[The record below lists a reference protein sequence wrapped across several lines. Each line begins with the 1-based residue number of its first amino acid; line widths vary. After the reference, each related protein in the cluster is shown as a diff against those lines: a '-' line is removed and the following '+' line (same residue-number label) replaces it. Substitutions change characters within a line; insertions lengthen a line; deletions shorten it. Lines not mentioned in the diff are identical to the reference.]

1 MRGRRGPADPT
12 LRYKEIAVPKARAI
26 KGTRGPDPDEPAG
39 KTEVYMRKSTLFAG
53 LVAGISFMAANAAQ
67 AVEIEYWQYVFETR
81 VKAMDQLI
89 ANFQKANPGITVKH
103 TTFPYADYQTRIIAA
118 NMAGQG
124 PDVMQL
130 FYGWLDK
137 FAAGK
142 LLQPLP
148 KDAFPHDKIEAD
160 FFPIVSAMKRGEDY
174 YGLPTAVRSLAL
186 FYNKK
191 LFTEAGLDP
200 AKPPQTLDE
209 YVAAAEKIAKRDAS
223 GNMVVAGSTLD
234 MGGQDHQWWRE
245 VLIRQFGGT
254 PYTENDRKVAYN
266 SEAGIKALKFYTS
279 LQLEKKIGAAGF
291 MDEGQA
297 AFRGGKAGMTIDG
310 TFRLGSFSKITDF
323 EWGVTELPANAQGV
337 RSNYASYFAN
347 GISAK
352 ASGEKLEASKKFLA
366 YLTSPEA
373 MKVWLDVVGE
383 LPARRAAALTEENLK
398 NPIYGPFLK
407 GLEYAHTTLF
417 VDEAAQRQNSIDMA
431 NRVLLEGQSVEDSIA
446 QAAEAEQEII
456 DAAKP

>member
-1 MRGRRGPADPT
+1 
-12 LRYKEIAVPKARAI
+12 
-26 KGTRGPDPDEPAG
+26 
-39 KTEVYMRKSTLFAG
+39 MRKATLLAG
-53 LVAGISFMAANAAQ
+53 LVAGFSTFAFNAAQ

-89 ANFQKANPGITVKH
+89 AEFQKANPDITVKQV
-103 TTFPYADYQTRIIAA
+103 TFPYADYQTRVIAA
-118 NMAGQG
+118 NMAGNG
-124 PDVMQL
+124 PDVLQL

-137 FAAGK
+137 FAAGG

-148 KDAFPHDKIEAD
+148 TDAFPHDKIESE
-160 FFPIVSAMKRGEDY
+160 FFPIVSAMKRGDDY

-200 AKPPQTLDE
+200 NNPPKTLDE
-209 YVAAAEKIAKRDAS
+209 YVAAAEKIAKHDAS
-223 GNMVVAGSTLD
+223 GNLTVAGSTLD

-254 PYTENDRKVAYN
+254 PYTDNDTKVAYD

-310 TFRLGSFSKITDF
+310 TFRLGAFGSIKDF
-323 EWGVTELPANAQGV
+323 EWGVTELPANNEGV

-352 ASGEKLEASKKFLA
+352 TTGEELEASKKFLA

-373 MKVWLDVVGE
+373 MAIWLKTVGE
-383 LPARRAAALTEENLK
+383 LPARRSAALTEANLK
-398 NPIYGPFLK
+398 DPIYGPFLK

-417 VDEAAQRQNSIDMA
+417 LDEAAQRQNAIDMA
-431 NRVLLEGQSVEDSIA
+431 NRVLLEGQSVEDSIK

>member
-1 MRGRRGPADPT
+1 MEAH
-12 LRYKEIAVPKARAI
+12 
-26 KGTRGPDPDEPAG
+26 
-39 KTEVYMRKSTLFAG
+39 MRKATLFAG
-53 LVAGISFMAANAAQ
+53 LVAGFSTFAFNAAQ
-67 AVEIEYWQYVFETR
+67 AVEIEYWQYVFDTR

-89 ANFQKANPGITVKH
+89 AEFQKANPGITVKQV
-103 TTFPYADYQTRIIAA
+103 TFPYADYQTRVIAA
-118 NMAGQG
+118 NMAGNA

-137 FAAGK
+137 FVAGG
-142 LLQPLP
+142 LLAPLP
-148 KDAFPHDKIEAD
+148 KDAFPHDKIEKD
-160 FFPIVSAMKRGEDY
+160 FFPIVSAMKRDGEY

-200 AKPPQTLDE
+200 NNPPKTLDE
-209 YVAAAEKIAKRDAS
+209 FVAAGQKIAKLDGS
-223 GNMVVAGSTLD
+223 GNIVVAGSTVD

-245 VLIRQFGGT
+245 VLIRQFGGE
-254 PYTENDRKVAYN
+254 PYKDGDTKVNYN
-266 SEAGIKALKFYTS
+266 NEAGLKALNFYTS
-279 LQLEKKIGAAGF
+279 LQLEKKIGKAGF

-310 TFRLGSFSKITDF
+310 TFRLGSFKSIKDF

-352 ASGEKLEASKKFLA
+352 TKGEELEASKKFLA
-366 YLTSPEA
+366 YITSPAA
-373 MKVWLDVVGE
+373 MEIWLKTVGE
-383 LPARRAAALTEENLK
+383 LPALRSAALTDANLK
-398 NPIYGPFLK
+398 DPIYAPFLK

-417 VDEAAQRQNSIDMA
+417 KDEQGQRQNAIDMV
-431 NRVLLEGQSVEDSIA
+431 NRVLLEGQSTKDSLA
-446 QAAEAEQEII
+446 QAAEAEQEMI

>member
-1 MRGRRGPADPT
+1 
-12 LRYKEIAVPKARAI
+12 
-26 KGTRGPDPDEPAG
+26 
-39 KTEVYMRKSTLFAG
+39 MRKAVLFAG
-53 LVAGISFMAANAAQ
+53 LLAGFSTFAFNAAQ
-67 AVEIEYWQYVFETR
+67 AVEIEYWQYVFDTR

-89 ANFQKANPGITVKH
+89 AEFQKANPGITVKQV
-103 TTFPYADYQTRIIAA
+103 TFPYADYQTRVIAA
-118 NMAGQG
+118 NMAGNA

-137 FAAGK
+137 FVAGGI
-142 LLQPLP
+142 LQPLP
-148 KDAFPHDKIEAD
+148 KDAFPHEKIEKD
-160 FFPIVSAMKRGEDY
+160 FFPIVTAMKRDGEY

-191 LFTEAGLDP
+191 LFKEAGLDP
-200 AKPPQTLDE
+200 NSPPKTLDE
-209 YVAAAEKIAKRDAS
+209 YVAAAQKIAKLDGA
-223 GNMVVAGSTLD
+223 GNIVVAGSTLD

-245 VLIRQFGGT
+245 VLVRQFGGE
-254 PYTENDRKVAYN
+254 PYKDNDTKVNYN
-266 SEAGIKALKFYTS
+266 NEAGLKALNFYTS
-279 LQLEKKIGAAGF
+279 LQLEKKIGKAGF

-310 TFRLGSFSKITDF
+310 TFRLGAFGSIKDF

-347 GISAK
+347 GISSK
-352 ASGEKLEASKKFLA
+352 TKGEELEASKKFLT

-373 MKVWLDVVGE
+373 MAIWLKTVGE
-383 LPARRAAALTEENLK
+383 LPALRSAALTDANLK
-398 NPIYGPFLK
+398 DPIYSPFLK

-417 VDEAAQRQNSIDMA
+417 KDELGQRQNAIDMV
-431 NRVLLEGQSVEDSIA
+431 NRVLLEGQSTKDSLA
-446 QAAEAEQEII
+446 QAAEAEQEMI